1 MSNVSKI
8 ITFIFNVLIGALS
21 AMAIVGYIL
30 MPFWTISVGVK
41 FTPETK
47 EAIMKFVDESL
58 KSDNP
63 ENSAKTADAA
73 KISPILTS
81 ANADG
86 SEGGNND
93 AEIQRKTIEAIVD
106 NLVKD
111 NAYLS
116 LPIKFGVAEVFSSLT
131 ATDTTPV
138 DKAIRSAVKSV
149 MNDEK
154 LNKVIS
160 DVSKSSA
167 AAIVDVVIPL
177 MLTDGQSEQIEKEA
191 QYIGLDEDYLKNQT
205 TTLAEALTSGKN
217 TKNGKNERLTKDGF
231 AEDYFVPLLE
241 DIVEK
246 ASDPEKSQFAKEGND
261 AYEKMN
267 GILFNMDDGKKG
279 EYDGTNY
286 FTTVT
291 DENGDEKKVLN
302 NEAKEVVKKYL
313 KEQMLDK
320 IWTDSEEIGLDAQT
334 VCKFLLK
341 SSDKNSSSVGENS
354 GKDAKP
360 KKFVSNTFFAV
371 NASLAAPTSG
381 GESNSATES
390 EKTGENTEDT
400 VAAAADEIADNI
412 LSQMDEKTKKI
423 LVGVMKGLSWLM
435 VFSIVIWSY
444 QLVKVIV
451 NILVGK
457 PRTRMKLSI
466 WSGWY
471 PFMLLALLPNLVVFA
486 LRKGWVPALSAQTA
500 STLNLVSLTF
510 NSNGMLAFI
519 AAMAFIVIWIPY
531 KIFAGMSKT

>member
-1 MSNVSKI
+1 MRNACKI

-58 KSDNP
+58 KNDNP
-63 ENSAKTADAA
+63 ENSAQTPDTDKF
-73 KISPILTS
+73 SPILTS
-81 ANADG
+81 ANPGG

-131 ATDTTPV
+131 ANDTTPV
-138 DKAIRSAVKSV
+138 DNVIRSAVKSV
-149 MNDEK
+149 VSDEK

-167 AAIVDVVIPL
+167 AAIVDVVIPS
-177 MLTDGQSEQIEKEA
+177 MLTDGQSAEIEEGA

-217 TKNGKNERLTKDGF
+217 TKNGKNEKLTKDGF

-241 DIVEK
+241 DILEK

-279 EYDGTNY
+279 EYDGTDY

-302 NEAKEVVKKYL
+302 DEAKEVVKKYL

-334 VCKFLLK
+334 VCKLLLK

-354 GKDAKP
+354 GKDAKSNR
-360 KKFVSNTFFAV
+360 FASNTVFAV
-371 NASLAAPTSG
+371 NASAMAPTSG
-381 GESNSATES
+381 GESNSASES
-390 EKTGENTEDT
+390 EKTEDT

-412 LSQMDEKTKKI
+412 LSQMDENTKKI
-423 LVGVMKGLSWLM
+423 LIDVMKGLSLLM
-435 VFSIVIWSY
+435 VFSIVVWSY

-471 PFMLLALLPNLVVFA
+471 PFMLLALLPNLAIFA
-486 LRKGWVPALSAQTA
+486 LRKGWVPALSAKMA

-519 AAMAFIVIWIPY
+519 VAMAFIVIWLPY

>member
-8 ITFIFNVLIGALS
+8 ITFIFNILIGALS

-63 ENSAKTADAA
+63 ENPAKTADAA

-86 SEGGNND
+86 SEGGNKD
-93 AEIQRKTIEAIVD
+93 AEMQRKTIEAIVD

-138 DKAIRSAVKSV
+138 DKVIRSAVKSV

-167 AAIVDVVIPL
+167 AAIVDVVIPS

-302 NEAKEVVKKYL
+302 DEAKEVVKKYL

-360 KKFVSNTFFAV
+360 NRFASNTVFAI

-435 VFSIVIWSY
+435 VFSIVVWSY

-451 NILVGK
+451 NVLVGK

-471 PFMLLALLPNLVVFA
+471 PFMLLALLPNLAVFA
-486 LRKGWVPALSAQTA
+486 LRKGWIPALSAQTA